1 MFVELHAKSAFS
13 FLEATAL
20 PEALAGRAVALGQPA
35 LALVDADGV
44 YGAPAFYRACTRLG
58 ITPLVGAEVSLADGG
73 RLPLLVE
80 DQEGYKN
87 LCRLLTRVKMRAA
100 KCEGAAGWD
109 DLEEHVGGLVCLTG
123 GASGPVAAAL
133 AHGGHEAARATLDRL
148 AGLFGR
154 FGVYAELQRDL
165 SREQEARNEWLRAEA
180 ERLRLPLL
188 ASNAP
193 LMIARGDRPLLDT
206 LTCIKHGTTMGQA
219 GRLLARNSE
228 RFLKPGREMEQLF
241 ADCPAAVANTGELA
255 LRLGFTLKHLGYR
268 FPDYPLPPGQTPI
281 GWLRALCKEGARQR
295 YGAGP
300 LAQKAR
306 RQIERELDLI
316 ARLDLSGY
324 FLIVWDLVEFCRRH
338 GILAQGRG
346 SAANSAVCYALGIT
360 AVDPVGMELLF
371 ERFLSEE
378 RGEWPDIDLDLP
390 SGDRREQVIQ
400 YVYERY
406 GRLGAAMTANVIT
419 YRGRSAA
426 REVGKVLGLPP
437 ALCDRLSALVSN
449 WEYKDP
455 GDSLLAHLREAGCD
469 PAHPVMR
476 HFAGLWTAI
485 QDLPRHLGQHSGGMV
500 ICQGRLDSCV
510 PLEPATMPGRSV
522 VQWDKDDCASMGIIK
537 VDLLGLGM
545 MALLEDAIGMIRRRG
560 GHVDLAH
567 LPPDDP
573 TVYAMLQKADT
584 VGVFQVES
592 RAQMAT
598 LPRLKPKCFYDL
610 VVQVAIIRPGPIV
623 GDMVHPYLRRRAG
636 REPVTVPHPNLE
648 PILRRTLGVPL
659 FQEQLLRMA
668 MATAGF
674 TGGEAEELRRAFGF
688 KRRKQAM
695 DEVEKKLRAGMAEQG
710 ITGEAAEAIIRSI
723 TAFALYGF
731 PECVVGETLVIDAD
745 TGRRVKIEDVVMGRA
760 RISHT
765 LACDSDM
772 KIRKRRMLQ
781 ATSSG
786 QRMVYRVRT
795 ALGREVLATAE
806 HPLLTM
812 DGWRAVN
819 DLKAGDRIA
828 APREL
833 PVLGCRRWPRYRLI
847 VLADLIAEGN
857 LCHPSTVYFYTTDPQ
872 HRDEFVRA
880 VEQFPNTCAT
890 VARHR
895 NCFSVHVRRSNRL
908 LRIGVVKW
916 IKRLGLWGLDS
927 RGKHVPAEVFELCSS
942 DLALFLARLWEG
954 DGSFSR
960 AGHVSYDTVSRRL
973 AEDVQHLLL
982 RLGIVARIYERVRPY
997 RDRQV
1002 TGFVVTIT
1010 GQENLQRFYRVIAR
1024 RFLCSRKRQQA
1035 KIIADAATQDRSSCD
1050 VVPTAVRGVI
1060 DPARKHNRVTWDEV
1074 AARTRLSMR
1083 AVCSPDRSKRGYR
1096 RWTIAR
1102 LAEYFQSR
1110 ELRRL
1115 AESDLYWD
1123 RILAVEEV
1131 GVRET
1136 YDLSVEDDH
1145 NFIANDLI
1153 VHNSHAA
1160 SFALLAYASTYLKAH
1175 HPAAFYAALLN
1186 NQPMGFYHPATIVGD
1201 AARHGQTIR
1210 PADVN
1215 HSDWLCAI
1223 EADGTV
1229 RLGLRYVRGL
1239 REDAGRRIE
1248 RLRPFASADDLVRR
1262 AGLHRDELTRLAE
1275 LGALGS
1281 LGLERRAA
1289 LWEIELAAR
1298 PAGALYEDVPGLP
1311 SPSPLPSMTA
1321 EEALVA
1327 DCQGTGLTLGP
1338 HPMVFH
1344 RERLERLRA
1353 ARAIDL
1359 PGLKDGRAVRV
1370 AGAVVVRQRP
1380 GTAKGFVFL
1389 NLEDETG
1396 LVNVV
1401 VPPPLFHRYRLV
1413 LVQEPFLYVEGTLE
1427 HRDDVISVRAGRIQP
1442 LHSELGGLP
1451 SHDFH

>member
-1 MFVELHAKSAFS
+1 
-13 FLEATAL
+13 
-20 PEALAGRAVALGQPA
+20 
-35 LALVDADGV
+35 V

-58 ITPLVGAEVSLADGG
+58 ITPLVGAEVSLIDGG

-180 ERLRLPLL
+180 ERLGLPLL

-206 LTCIKHGTTMGQA
+206 LTCIKHGTTIDRA

-228 RFLKPGREMEQLF
+228 RFLKPGREMERLF
-241 ADCPAAVANTGELA
+241 ADCPSAVANTGELA

-268 FPDYPLPPGQTPI
+268 FPDYPLPTGQTPI

-338 GILAQGRG
+338 GILVQGRG

-400 YVYERY
+400 HVYERY

-469 PAHPVMR
+469 PAQPVMR
-476 HFAGLWTAI
+476 HFADLWTAI

-710 ITGEAAEAIIRSI
+710 IAGEAAEAIIRSI

-731 PECVVGETLVIDAD
+731 PE
-745 TGRRVKIEDVVMGRA
+745 
-760 RISHT
+760 
-765 LACDSDM
+765 
-772 KIRKRRMLQ
+772 
-781 ATSSG
+781 
-786 QRMVYRVRT
+786 
-795 ALGREVLATAE
+795 
-806 HPLLTM
+806 
-812 DGWRAVN
+812 
-819 DLKAGDRIA
+819 
-828 APREL
+828 
-833 PVLGCRRWPRYRLI
+833 
-847 VLADLIAEGN
+847 
-857 LCHPSTVYFYTTDPQ
+857 
-872 HRDEFVRA
+872 
-880 VEQFPNTCAT
+880 
-890 VARHR
+890 
-895 NCFSVHVRRSNRL
+895 
-908 LRIGVVKW
+908 
-916 IKRLGLWGLDS
+916 
-927 RGKHVPAEVFELCSS
+927 
-942 DLALFLARLWEG
+942 
-954 DGSFSR
+954 
-960 AGHVSYDTVSRRL
+960 
-973 AEDVQHLLL
+973 
-982 RLGIVARIYERVRPY
+982 
-997 RDRQV
+997 
-1002 TGFVVTIT
+1002 
-1010 GQENLQRFYRVIAR
+1010 
-1024 RFLCSRKRQQA
+1024 
-1035 KIIADAATQDRSSCD
+1035 
-1050 VVPTAVRGVI
+1050 
-1060 DPARKHNRVTWDEV
+1060 
-1074 AARTRLSMR
+1074 
-1083 AVCSPDRSKRGYR
+1083 
-1096 RWTIAR
+1096 
-1102 LAEYFQSR
+1102 
-1110 ELRRL
+1110 
-1115 AESDLYWD
+1115 
-1123 RILAVEEV
+1123 
-1131 GVRET
+1131 
-1136 YDLSVEDDH
+1136 
-1145 NFIANDLI
+1145 
-1153 VHNSHAA
+1153 SHAA

-1201 AARHGQTIR
+1201 AARHGQTIH

-1239 REDAGRRIE
+1239 REEAGRRIE

-1262 AGLHRDELTRLAE
+1262 AGLHHDELTRLAE

-1298 PAGALYEDVPGLP
+1298 PAGALYEGIPGPP

-1327 DCQGTGLTLGP
+1327 DCEGTGLTLGP

-1344 RERLERLRA
+1344 RERLERLRV
-1353 ARAIDL
+1353 ARAIEL

-1442 LHSELGGLP
+1442 LRSELGRLP

>member
-20 PEALAGRAVALGQPA
+20 PEALAGRAVALEQPA
-35 LALVDADGV
+35 LALVDTDGV

-58 ITPLVGAEVSLADGG
+58 ITPLVGAEVSLMDGG

-180 ERLRLPLL
+180 ERLGLPLL

-206 LTCIKHGTTMGQA
+206 LTCIKHGTTIDRA

-228 RFLKPGREMEQLF
+228 RFLKPGREMERLF
-241 ADCPAAVANTGELA
+241 ADCPSAVANTGELA

-268 FPDYPLPPGQTPI
+268 FPDYPLPTGQTPI

-338 GILAQGRG
+338 GILVQGRG

-469 PAHPVMR
+469 PAQPVMR
-476 HFAGLWTAI
+476 HFADLWTAI

-710 ITGEAAEAIIRSI
+710 IAGEAAEAIIRSI

-731 PECVVGETLVIDAD
+731 PE
-745 TGRRVKIEDVVMGRA
+745 
-760 RISHT
+760 
-765 LACDSDM
+765 
-772 KIRKRRMLQ
+772 
-781 ATSSG
+781 
-786 QRMVYRVRT
+786 
-795 ALGREVLATAE
+795 
-806 HPLLTM
+806 
-812 DGWRAVN
+812 
-819 DLKAGDRIA
+819 
-828 APREL
+828 
-833 PVLGCRRWPRYRLI
+833 
-847 VLADLIAEGN
+847 
-857 LCHPSTVYFYTTDPQ
+857 
-872 HRDEFVRA
+872 
-880 VEQFPNTCAT
+880 
-890 VARHR
+890 
-895 NCFSVHVRRSNRL
+895 
-908 LRIGVVKW
+908 
-916 IKRLGLWGLDS
+916 
-927 RGKHVPAEVFELCSS
+927 
-942 DLALFLARLWEG
+942 
-954 DGSFSR
+954 
-960 AGHVSYDTVSRRL
+960 
-973 AEDVQHLLL
+973 
-982 RLGIVARIYERVRPY
+982 
-997 RDRQV
+997 
-1002 TGFVVTIT
+1002 
-1010 GQENLQRFYRVIAR
+1010 
-1024 RFLCSRKRQQA
+1024 
-1035 KIIADAATQDRSSCD
+1035 
-1050 VVPTAVRGVI
+1050 
-1060 DPARKHNRVTWDEV
+1060 
-1074 AARTRLSMR
+1074 
-1083 AVCSPDRSKRGYR
+1083 
-1096 RWTIAR
+1096 
-1102 LAEYFQSR
+1102 
-1110 ELRRL
+1110 
-1115 AESDLYWD
+1115 
-1123 RILAVEEV
+1123 
-1131 GVRET
+1131 
-1136 YDLSVEDDH
+1136 
-1145 NFIANDLI
+1145 
-1153 VHNSHAA
+1153 SHAA

-1201 AARHGQTIR
+1201 AARHGQTIH

-1239 REDAGRRIE
+1239 REEAGRRIE

-1298 PAGALYEDVPGLP
+1298 PAGALYEGIPGPPSP

-1327 DCQGTGLTLGP
+1327 DCEGTGLTLGP

-1344 RERLERLRA
+1344 RERLERLRV
-1353 ARAIDL
+1353 ARAIEL

-1442 LHSELGGLP
+1442 LRSELGRLP

>member
-20 PEALAGRAVALGQPA
+20 PEALAGRAVALEQPA
-35 LALVDADGV
+35 LALVDTDGV

-58 ITPLVGAEVSLADGG
+58 ITPLVGAEVSLMDGG

-180 ERLRLPLL
+180 ERLGLPLL

-206 LTCIKHGTTMGQA
+206 LTCIKHGTTIDRA

-228 RFLKPGREMEQLF
+228 RFLKPGREMERLF
-241 ADCPAAVANTGELA
+241 ADCPSAVANTGELA

-268 FPDYPLPPGQTPI
+268 FPDYPLPTGQTPI

-338 GILAQGRG
+338 GILVQGRG

-469 PAHPVMR
+469 PAQPVMR
-476 HFAGLWTAI
+476 HFADLWTAI

-695 DEVEKKLRAGMAEQG
+695 DEVEKKLRTGMAEQG
-710 ITGEAAEAIIRSI
+710 ISGEAAEAIIRSI

-731 PECVVGETLVIDAD
+731 PE
-745 TGRRVKIEDVVMGRA
+745 
-760 RISHT
+760 
-765 LACDSDM
+765 
-772 KIRKRRMLQ
+772 
-781 ATSSG
+781 
-786 QRMVYRVRT
+786 
-795 ALGREVLATAE
+795 
-806 HPLLTM
+806 
-812 DGWRAVN
+812 
-819 DLKAGDRIA
+819 
-828 APREL
+828 
-833 PVLGCRRWPRYRLI
+833 
-847 VLADLIAEGN
+847 
-857 LCHPSTVYFYTTDPQ
+857 
-872 HRDEFVRA
+872 
-880 VEQFPNTCAT
+880 
-890 VARHR
+890 
-895 NCFSVHVRRSNRL
+895 
-908 LRIGVVKW
+908 
-916 IKRLGLWGLDS
+916 
-927 RGKHVPAEVFELCSS
+927 
-942 DLALFLARLWEG
+942 
-954 DGSFSR
+954 
-960 AGHVSYDTVSRRL
+960 
-973 AEDVQHLLL
+973 
-982 RLGIVARIYERVRPY
+982 
-997 RDRQV
+997 
-1002 TGFVVTIT
+1002 
-1010 GQENLQRFYRVIAR
+1010 
-1024 RFLCSRKRQQA
+1024 
-1035 KIIADAATQDRSSCD
+1035 
-1050 VVPTAVRGVI
+1050 
-1060 DPARKHNRVTWDEV
+1060 
-1074 AARTRLSMR
+1074 
-1083 AVCSPDRSKRGYR
+1083 
-1096 RWTIAR
+1096 
-1102 LAEYFQSR
+1102 
-1110 ELRRL
+1110 
-1115 AESDLYWD
+1115 
-1123 RILAVEEV
+1123 
-1131 GVRET
+1131 
-1136 YDLSVEDDH
+1136 
-1145 NFIANDLI
+1145 
-1153 VHNSHAA
+1153 SHAA

-1201 AARHGQTIR
+1201 AARHGQTIH

-1239 REDAGRRIE
+1239 REEAGRRIE

-1262 AGLHRDELTRLAE
+1262 AGLHHDELTRLAE

-1298 PAGALYEDVPGLP
+1298 PAGALYEGIPGPP

-1327 DCQGTGLTLGP
+1327 DCEGTGLTLGP

-1344 RERLERLRA
+1344 RERLERLRV
-1353 ARAIDL
+1353 ARAIEL

-1442 LHSELGGLP
+1442 LRSELGRLP